1 MAQHL
6 IPLVLIAMLVST
18 QSGSTR
24 IFQLQKSAEA
34 IGSGSIQSSK
44 LKKATRTRAHF
55 QERSLED
62 ILTDQA
68 LWGKGFPSALATL
81 PAFARAGE
89 KQVWIFRD
97 RVVGGTKFSNR
108 EEADRQARR
117 LSDALKSMQNTSPRS
132 AKLKAYL
139 GQGVEPLRSE
149 VVLFPD
155 DRSYRV
161 AAMGNDFLPE
171 RLMMSDVRKRLGKE
185 ERTTT
190 ELLDDGTDRRPVILT
205 LHHYAGGA
213 IIFAESDWSPIAGS
227 VDRVFLDA
235 SKIST
240 TLF

>member
-1 MAQHL
+1 MAQQL
-6 IPLVLIAMLVST
+6 IPLVLVAMLVST
-18 QSGSTR
+18 QAGSTR
-24 IFQLQKSAEA
+24 IFQLQKTGEA
-34 IGSGSIQSSK
+34 IAPGSIENPK
-44 LKKATRTRAHF
+44 VKKAIRKRANF

-97 RVVGGTKFSNR
+97 RVLGGTKFRNR
-108 EEADRQARR
+108 EEADRQASR
-117 LSDALKSMQNTSPRS
+117 LSDALKVMQNTGPRS
-132 AKLKAYL
+132 AKLKAYM
-139 GQGVEPLRSE
+139 GQRVEPLRAE
-149 VVLFPD
+149 VVLLPD

-161 AAMGNDFLPE
+161 AAIGSDFLPE
-171 RLMMSDVRKRLGKE
+171 RLMINDVRKRLGKE